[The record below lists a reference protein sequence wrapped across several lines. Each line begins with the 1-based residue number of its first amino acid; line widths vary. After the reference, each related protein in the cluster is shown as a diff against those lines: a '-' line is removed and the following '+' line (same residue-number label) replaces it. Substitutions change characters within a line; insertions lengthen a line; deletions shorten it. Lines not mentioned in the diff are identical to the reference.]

1 MYDLHNDHIVN
12 IWVEVTDVSS
22 TSFLVGALY
31 SRPNNNTKH
40 FGEILENSINIL
52 NMERKTFY
60 LLGDFNI
67 NALSNNTGQTVYK

>member
-1 MYDLHNDHIVN
+1 MGLHSDHIED

-22 TSFLVGALY
+22 TSFLVGALH
-31 SRPNNNTKH
+31 SHPNNTTKH
-40 FGEILENSINIL
+40 FGKILENII

-67 NALSNNTGQTVYK
+67 NALSKNTGQTVYK